1 MRVLGFSEGFHDAAV
16 TVLDGSEILFAG
28 HSERFSKVKND
39 KYVCQELKDYVKE
52 YTHGLRPPEIAF
64 YERPFI
70 KRTRQAYAGQWKSA
84 FKARHLNYNYDH
96 CFNHH
101 LSHAAAAFQCSPFSN
116 ANALV
121 VDAIGEWDTVS
132 IWYCEYV
139 NEKAVYKKVKSMRY
153 PTSIGLFY
161 SAVTAR
167 VGLKPMEDEYITMG
181 MAAYGKP
188 NKELYE
194 ELRRLMLK
202 KNLHRGMNGLLS
214 EYDDVDIAFNAQKL
228 VENILKTFVN
238 KLDKKLP
245 MVYGGG
251 VALNSVA
258 NGLILRNKQHYV
270 FPNPG
275 DAGSSLGAAA
285 LVHRN
290 KINYP
295 HSFHGY
301 KLPMLTID
309 QIKHVVDVLEK
320 GEPVGIAAGKAEF
333 GPRALGNRSLL
344 CDPRTSENKDRVN
357 DIKKR
362 QKFRPFAPSILS
374 EHASKYFRTF
384 RQHDYSY
391 MQNVVKARDSSF
403 LATMHEDG
411 SARVHTVDR
420 STWCYSPLRH
430 ILEIWYERTGCP
442 TLLNTS
448 LNIKGQPMVNDS
460 ADAKAFADEYGVEVV
475 CNG

>member
-39 KYVCQELKDYVKE
+39 KYVCQELKDYVKK
-52 YTHGLRPPEIAF
+52 YDADTIAF

-84 FKARHLNYNYDH
+84 FKARHLNYDYDH

-101 LSHAAAAFQCSPFSN
+101 LSHAAAAFQCSEFSN

-132 IWYCEYV
+132 VWYCEYV
-139 NEKAVYKKVKSMRY
+139 NDVARYTKLKSLKY

-188 NKELYE
+188 NRVLYE
-194 ELRRLMLK
+194 ELRRMMLK
-202 KNLHRGMNGLLS
+202 KNLHRGMRGLLS
-214 EYDDVDIAFNAQKL
+214 EYEDVDIAYNAQKL
-228 VENILKTFVN
+228 VENILKTFVT

-258 NGLILRNKQHYV
+258 NGLVLRGKQHYV

-285 LVHRN
+285 LVHGQ
-290 KINYP
+290 KIKYE
-295 HSFHGY
+295 HSFLGY
-301 KLPMLTID
+301 KLQMLNVD
-309 QIKHVVDVLEK
+309 QIKHVVDLLEK

-344 CDPRTSENKDRVN
+344 CDPRTAENKDRVN

-374 EHASKYFRTF
+374 EHADNY
-384 RQHDYSY
+384 
-391 MQNVVKARDSSF
+391 
-403 LATMHEDG
+403 
-411 SARVHTVDR
+411 
-420 STWCYSPLRH
+420 
-430 ILEIWYERTGCP
+430 
-442 TLLNTS
+442 LLNTS

-460 ADAKAFADEYGVEVV
+460 ADAKAFAEEYGVEVV

>member
-1 MRVLGFSEGFHDAAV
+1 
-16 TVLDGSEILFAG
+16 
-28 HSERFSKVKND
+28 
-39 KYVCQELKDYVKE
+39 
-52 YTHGLRPPEIAF
+52 
-64 YERPFI
+64 
-70 KRTRQAYAGQWKSA
+70 
-84 FKARHLNYNYDH
+84 
-96 CFNHH
+96 
-101 LSHAAAAFQCSPFSN
+101 
-116 ANALV
+116 
-121 VDAIGEWDTVS
+121 
-132 IWYCEYV
+132 
-139 NEKAVYKKVKSMRY
+139 
-153 PTSIGLFY
+153 
-161 SAVTAR
+161 
-167 VGLKPMEDEYITMG
+167 
-181 MAAYGKP
+181 
-188 NKELYE
+188 
-194 ELRRLMLK
+194 MLK

-258 NGLILRNKQHYV
+258 NGLVLRNKQHYV

-285 LVHRN
+285 LVHRK

-295 HSFHGY
+295 HSFLGY
-301 KLPMLTID
+301 ELKMLKLD
-309 QIKHVVDVLEK
+309 QIQHVVDVLEK
-320 GEPVGIAAGKAEF
+320 GEPVGVAAGKAEF

-344 CDPRTSENKDRVN
+344 CDPRTAENKDRVN

-374 EHASKYFRTF
+374 EHADNYFRTF

-391 MQNVVKARDSSF
+391 MQNVVKARDKSF

-420 STWCYSPLRH
+420 STWSHSPLRH
-430 ILEIWYERTGCP
+430 ILEVWYERTGCP

>member
-1 MRVLGFSEGFHDAAV
+1 MCVCV
-16 TVLDGSEILFAG
+16 CVCVWVPLFPV
-28 HSERFSKVKND
+28 SFRLS
-39 KYVCQELKDYVKE
+39 YSP
-52 YTHGLRPPEIAF
+52 THHM
-64 YERPFI
+64 
-70 KRTRQAYAGQWKSA
+70 T
-84 FKARHLNYNYDH
+84 
-96 CFNHH
+96 
-101 LSHAAAAFQCSPFSN
+101 HAAAGYYTAPFDDCN
-116 ANALV
+116 IIV

-290 KINYP
+290 KINYT

-301 KLPMLTID
+301 KLSMLTVD

-320 GEPVGIAAGKAEF
+320 GEPVGIAAGRQDTSWMHLGEF
-333 GPRALGNRSLL
+333 SSVMCARDRRRTQLLALGLQRGRARARLGRLRLGLDPARLRTLHPHLRLLPSGLRLAGRLL
-344 CDPRTSENKDRVN
+344 CLPEGL
-357 DIKKR
+357 R
-362 QKFRPFAPSILS
+362 QRG
-374 EHASKYFRTF
+374 RR
-384 RQHDYSY
+384 RQ
-391 MQNVVKARDSSF
+391 
-403 LATMHEDG
+403 
-411 SARVHTVDR
+411 
-420 STWCYSPLRH
+420 LR
-430 ILEIWYERTGCP
+430 G
-442 TLLNTS
+442 
-448 LNIKGQPMVNDS
+448 
-460 ADAKAFADEYGVEVV
+460 
-475 CNG
+475 